1 MKSIGD
7 LATKLR
13 GVQATIFDGRNV
25 RPCTIDMAKS
35 AETNTDI
42 TWIDIRLDSLNDPG
56 AEPFFEA
63 VGLNS
68 QIVHEELRGPLN
80 INFQIS
86 DNGVYGVAWLDGG
99 PNNTPVQAAFA
110 WDPKRLITVRL
121 GGDNAVALVQKQI
134 SQRSALLTAE
144 PSAVLGVVLQ
154 LMLATVQRSLA
165 ALSVEVGM
173 LDDQILNA
181 NSPQKSQ
188 TVKLANYRQS
198 FSPLALLFPSYV
210 VNVKAALIDPSVL
223 PNMSPQGVTQ
233 LQAFASMADSTASI
247 LKSLGEA
254 FRNATTDL
262 QAQVSGWQSNRINQ
276 LTIVTIIFLPATFLT
291 GYFGMNFAWLDDQT
305 NSLFSYL
312 VLGVGLPI
320 LLFAAAGLLLRKAG
334 FSFGGTLTKRR
345 ARAHKTKQSRAH
357 AGAGTKPSN

>member
-1 MKSIGD
+1 
-7 LATKLR
+7 
-13 GVQATIFDGRNV
+13 
-25 RPCTIDMAKS
+25 MAKS
-35 AETNTDI
+35 AETNTNLA
-42 TWIDIRLDSLNDPG
+42 WIDIRLDSLNDPE
-56 AEPFFEA
+56 AEPIFEA

-80 INFQIS
+80 INFHIS
-86 DNGVYGVAWLDGG
+86 DSGVYGVAWLDGG
-99 PNNTPVQAAFA
+99 STNTPVQAAFA

-121 GGDNAVALVQKQI
+121 GGDEAIAQVQKQI
-134 SQRSALLTAE
+134 SQRAALLNAE

-165 ALSVEVGM
+165 TLSVEIGV
-173 LDDQILNA
+173 LDNQILNA
-181 NSPQKSQ
+181 NSPQSDQ
-188 TVKLANYRQS
+188 NVQLANYRKT

-210 VNVKAALIDPSVL
+210 VNVQAALIDPSAL
-223 PNMSPQGVTQ
+223 LNMSPQGIAQ

-247 LKSLGEA
+247 LKTLGES

-320 LLFAAAGLLLRKAG
+320 LLFGAAGLLLRKAG
-334 FSFGGTLTKRR
+334 FSFGGTSRKKR
-345 ARAHKTKQSRAH
+345 AKTHETR
-357 AGAGTKPSN
+357 

>member
-1 MKSIGD
+1 M
-7 LATKLR
+7 
-13 GVQATIFDGRNV
+13 QATIFDGQNL
-25 RPCTIDMAKS
+25 RPCTIEMAKS
-35 AETNTDI
+35 AETNTDL
-42 TWIDIRLDSLNDPG
+42 TWIDIRLDSLNDPE
-56 AEPFFEA
+56 AEPIFEA

-99 PNNTPVQAAFA
+99 PNNTPVQAAFS
-110 WDPKRLITVRL
+110 WDSKRLITVRL
-121 GGDNAVALVQKQI
+121 GGDDAITQVQKQI
-134 SQRSALLTAE
+134 SQRSALLNAE

-165 ALSVEVGM
+165 ALSVEIGV
-173 LDDQILNA
+173 LDNQILNA

-188 TVKLANYRQS
+188 NDKLASYRKT

-210 VNVKAALIDPSVL
+210 VNVQSALIDPSAL
-223 PNMSPQGVTQ
+223 PNMSPQGIAQ

-247 LKSLGEA
+247 LKTLGDA

-320 LLFAAAGLLLRKAG
+320 LLFGAAGLLLRKAG
-334 FSFGGTLTKRR
+334 FSFGGTSRKKR
-345 ARAHKTKQSRAH
+345 AKTHETR
-357 AGAGTKPSN
+357 